1 MKKIFTSIFALL
13 GISLLFISCDLLGAI
28 WEELLNP
35 IGEIYLYS
43 LDYGDGTQTLSLFEE
58 DYGQVGYEITF
69 YSDST
74 SSCEVEFST
83 SDEKVAY
90 AEYDSATVESKG
102 NFKVYAVGE
111 GTCTITMRAKDY
123 TNKSASIEVTVSAK
137 PLKFKTKSIE
147 LDLGN
152 PDKKTATL
160 EYTNTSGKTVSASS
174 SYYSYYAR
182 VSSVSTN
189 SLLVTAL
196 RTGKTTITIKTTDD
210 KWSDTCN
217 VEIIDSSSA
226 SVTIT
231 NKNIV
236 SANIDPLE
244 ELELQARSD
253 VGNSGISDEI
263 SWRSDDPSVVYVNSE
278 NGKIKAQKEGKT
290 KIYAYLTKNIG
301 VYDYVEVTVNPV
313 RTPANQFFW
322 GKWTRMDKGTTYA
335 VEETYVL
342 FNEIKYPISSSTD
355 TELVIQGLG
364 SFVKDTENVIKWH
377 DNETNIDV
385 PFYRQGG
392 TNLKYK
398 VRVVGFEDA
407 IAENGSINVSRAAG
421 SESTGKKDLK
431 VKSQSERYSTYKDE
445 GRTDDDGYVELTA
458 PVQGDTQTLTIT
470 DDDNEITVVT
480 GLKIENDGDFMGTIP
495 LVKKDEYSLKVT
507 GMISDSAKTNGYLYA
522 NNYKSYPLTLTISN
536 ISEVESETS
545 VASISC
551 DNPKVS
557 LRIVDSEYNLSSIT
571 ISSMMPG
578 ATKEIHLEV
587 SYGSLSSK
595 YEDIV
600 LDVKVKNL
608 ETKRVWVDYVPL
620 RFFAGDMPISIAGK
634 STENNPNAALNGFVI
649 YPDGNSQFFTVG
661 NNSNRTLYVPIF
673 GNGHKYEIVFS
684 GATVSG
690 NLSKSTE
697 MYYTVAFDSQIPVK
711 VDVNAVE
718 EAYDFGEPNNSETKA
733 FNINK
738 YFADNGIID
747 KKDFEAYLQKGDI
760 DFYLFETDSSST
772 TVHN

>member
-13 GISLLFISCDLLGAI
+13 GISLLFISCGLLGAI

-35 IGEIYLYS
+35 IGSIYL
-43 LDYGDGTQTLSLFEE
+43 LTVDNTQNLSLYEE
-58 DYGQVGYEITF
+58 GWGDVSYEITF

-74 SSCEVEFST
+74 SSCEVELFS
-83 SDEKVAY
+83 SDENVAK
-90 AEYDSATVESKG
+90 AEWDSATVDSEGS
-102 NFKVYAVGE
+102 FKVYAVGE

-147 LDLGN
+147 LDIGN
-152 PDKKTATL
+152 PDKKTETL
-160 EYTNTSGKTVSASS
+160 EYTNNTGKTVSASS
-174 SYYSYYAR
+174 SYYSYYAK

-196 RTGKTTITIKTTDD
+196 RTGEAVITIKTNDG
-210 KWSDTCN
+210 KWSDNCN
-217 VEIIDSSSA
+217 VKIIDSSSA

-263 SWRSDDPSVVYVNSE
+263 SWRSDDPSVVSVNSE

-322 GKWTRMDKGTTYA
+322 GKWTRMDKGTTYT

-342 FNEIKYPISSSTD
+342 FNEIKYAISSSTD

-421 SESTGKKDLK
+421 SESTGKKGLK

-445 GRTDDDGYVELTA
+445 GTTDDDGYVELTA

-470 DDDNEITVVT
+470 DDNEITVVT

-522 NNYKSYPLTLTISN
+522 NNYKLYPLTLTISN

-551 DNPKVS
+551 DNPKVF
-557 LRIVDSEYNLSSIT
+557 LRIVDSEYNLNSIT

-587 SYGSLSSK
+587 SYDSLSSK

-634 STENNPNAALNGFVI
+634 STENNPSAALNGFVI

-697 MYYTVAFDSQIPVK
+697 MYYTVAFDSHLPVK

-718 EAYDFGEPNNSETKA
+718 EAYDFGEPNDSETKA

-738 YFADNGIID
+738 YFADNGITD
-747 KKDFEAYLQKGDI
+747 KKDFEAYLKKGDI